1 MYGVPVSTPGPRP
14 RFTVEEVL
22 AAALG
27 VIDSGPPEGF
37 TMRRVADALGIGVMT
52 LYGYVASKEELL
64 EGATV
69 LAFAEAH
76 EGLDDGASWEQRL
89 RHEVRGFHELARR
102 HPHLVTLVLQQ
113 RSAMPGLFRMR
124 ERMLDALL
132 GAGFDQPAAL
142 RALGVLL
149 NYALG
154 FAGAQAGGAP
164 IDLPDRI
171 RELPPDAFPRLSAA
185 ASAYEEHLSDEAFDD
200 GLEWL
205 LTGLRERLGT
215 T

>member
-1 MYGVPVSTPGPRP
+1 MSTPGPRP

-22 AAALG
+22 AAALR
-27 VIDSGPPEGF
+27 VIDANPPEAF
-37 TMRRVADALGIGVMT
+37 TMRRVADELGIGVMT
-52 LYGYVASKEELL
+52 LYGYVASKEEML
-64 EGATV
+64 EGATL

-76 EGLDDGASWEQRL
+76 VESESQWSWEERL
-89 RHEVRGFHELARR
+89 RHEVRGFHALALR
-102 HPHLVTLVLQQ
+102 HPQLVTLVLQQ

-132 GAGFDQPAAL
+132 SAGFEPAPAL

-154 FAGAQAGGAP
+154 FAGAQAGAAP
-164 IDLPDRI
+164 IDLPERI
-171 RELPPDAFPRLSAA
+171 RELPADEFPRLSSL
-185 ASAYEEHLSDEAFDD
+185 ASSYDEHLSDEAFDT

-205 LTGLRERLGT
+205 IAGLALR
-215 T
+215 